1 MSALP
6 FAGSGAAWLES
17 LGMANLSYKVRQ
29 SPHFIPM
36 LLALAS
42 GIALIA
48 GVANKL
54 AVH

>member
-1 MSALP
+1 MRALL
-6 FAGSGAAWLES
+6 FAASGARLEF

-42 GIALIA
+42 GVALIA
-48 GVANKL
+48 SVANKL
-54 AVH
+54 AVP